1 MKNYT
6 ASSLNKTTGISEDQ
20 NQQYLALTFIVSIR
34 FWKITSRR
42 AQMVTYASRKNSGG
56 AKVDGAR
63 RKPPVFN
70 YQVKCLGWVSDEY
83 FKLDIAARPST
94 AGHWLRGVKLTCLII
109 KIFC

>member
-1 MKNYT
+1 
-6 ASSLNKTTGISEDQ
+6 
-20 NQQYLALTFIVSIR
+20 
-34 FWKITSRR
+34 
-42 AQMVTYASRKNSGG
+42 MVLEHNEQTCSNGDICQRQKQRG

-70 YQVKCLGWVSDEY
+70 YQVKCLGWFSDEY